1 MLLIFTGTRVFMFP
15 STGLEELLESTTA
28 EERMTWEDPF
38 VANIEDR
45 SVLSILQ
52 EAAFALIR
60 KDVGK
65 GERASMH
72 EFLDG
77 KDFCHTQRSLRVH
90 KRAHHTKR
98 VDDDDVTY
106 DRVKAIN
113 NTVKS
118 GRTRGG
124 YYVSKVISEKSLSG
138 NLTRRVDE
146 PLLSGANLS
155 FLRKWD
161 NARTLRYGGG
171 VMHSSIHFDFP
182 ATLIVQLH
190 GKREMFLLH
199 PSCDIPT
206 EENKHKSDFRQLCAR
221 FNMFG
226 FKQRQ
231 LRMRDMHCKSHR
243 MKKVALEP
251 GRILYIPSKWYHSVE
266 SNSMWWISYTVVYR
280 FLQPRKTTHID

>member
-1 MLLIFTGTRVFMFP
+1 
-15 STGLEELLESTTA
+15 
-28 EERMTWEDPF
+28 MTWEDPF

-60 KDVGK
+60 KDGK

-90 KRAHHTKR
+90 KLAHHTKR

-124 YYVSKVISEKSLSG
+124 YYVSKLISESLSG

-146 PLLSGANLS
+146 PLLSGAN
-155 FLRKWD
+155 RKWD
-161 NARTLRYGGG
+161 NAHTLRYGGG
-171 VMHSSIHFDFP
+171 VMHSSIHFDLT
-182 ATLIVQLH
+182 ANLIVQLH

-231 LRMRDMHCKSHR
+231 LRMKDMHCKSHR

-266 SNSMWWISYTVVYR
+266 SNSMWWISYTYR

>member
-28 EERMTWEDPF
+28 ERMTWEDPF

-60 KDVGK
+60 KDGK

-90 KRAHHTKR
+90 KLAHHTKR

-124 YYVSKVISEKSLSG
+124 YYVSKLISDKSLSG

-146 PLLSGANLS
+146 PLLSGAN
-155 FLRKWD
+155 RKWD
-161 NARTLRYGGG
+161 NAHTLRYGGG

-182 ATLIVQLH
+182 ATLIVPLH

-266 SNSMWWISYTVVYR
+266 SNSMWWISYTYR

>member
-1 MLLIFTGTRVFMFP
+1 MLLIFTGARVFMFP

-28 EERMTWEDPF
+28 ERMTWEDPF

-60 KDVGK
+60 KDGK

-124 YYVSKVISEKSLSG
+124 DYCS
-138 NLTRRVDE
+138 
-146 PLLSGANLS
+146 
-155 FLRKWD
+155 
-161 NARTLRYGGG
+161 
-171 VMHSSIHFDFP
+171 
-182 ATLIVQLH
+182 
-190 GKREMFLLH
+190 
-199 PSCDIPT
+199 
-206 EENKHKSDFRQLCAR
+206 
-221 FNMFG
+221 
-226 FKQRQ
+226 
-231 LRMRDMHCKSHR
+231 
-243 MKKVALEP
+243 
-251 GRILYIPSKWYHSVE
+251 
-266 SNSMWWISYTVVYR
+266 
-280 FLQPRKTTHID
+280 

>member
-1 MLLIFTGTRVFMFP
+1 MLLIFTGARVFMFP

-28 EERMTWEDPF
+28 ERLAREEPF

-60 KDVGK
+60 KDGK
-65 GERASMH
+65 GETASIH

-77 KDFCHTQRSLRVH
+77 KDFCHVRKST
-90 KRAHHTKR
+90 R
-98 VDDDDVTY
+98 VDKLA

-118 GRTRGG
+118 GRARGG
-124 YYVSKVISEKSLSG
+124 DYVSKVISDYISG
-138 NLTRRVDE
+138 NLARRVDE

-155 FLRKWD
+155 SWRIGD
-161 NARTLRYGGG
+161 YVRTLRYGGG
-171 VMHSSIHFDFP
+171 LTHSSIHFDF
-182 ATLIVQLH
+182 TGIVIVPLH
-190 GKREMFLLH
+190 GKREIFLLH

-206 EENKHKSDFRQLCAR
+206 EKNKHESDFRQLCAR
-221 FNMFG
+221 TNMFG
-226 FKQRQ
+226 FKKRQ

-243 MKKVALEP
+243 MKKVAVEP
-251 GRILYIPSKWYHSVE
+251 GRILYIPSKWYHSFE
-266 SNSMWWISYTVVYR
+266 SNSMWWISYILMFHGQSSVVA
-280 FLQPRKTTHID
+280 